1 MEPGKNP
8 TLTDSVVGGNIHTG
22 NVVHNHYHQ
31 PPPVAQPQYVQPQY
45 VQAPQPIVIQQIVA
59 PRPAPI
65 YVHYDKIH
73 TSEWIVFGWVA
84 IVLNILS
91 GGLFVG
97 CNFII
102 SVVGI
107 FSLLPKLNLRKKQPG
122 HPEAYQVTKAIKIN
136 AISVGIG
143 FAMISIISLA
153 GL

>member
-1 MEPGKNP
+1 M
-8 TLTDSVVGGNIHTG
+8 HTG

-31 PPPVAQPQYVQPQY
+31 PAQVAQPQYVQPQF

-59 PRPAPI
+59 PQPAPRQM
-65 YVHYDKIH
+65 YVRYDNIH
-73 TSEWIVFGWVA
+73 TSDWIVFGWVA

-91 GGLFVG
+91 GGMFVG

-102 SVVGI
+102 SAVGI
-107 FSLLPKLNLRKKQPG
+107 FSLLPQLNLRKKQPG
-122 HPEAYQVTKAIKIN
+122 HPEAYHVTKAIKIN

-143 FAMISIISLA
+143 FAMIFIISLA